1 MSRGNMIDRDLFSL
15 CGGGI
20 SCNVVCVWIV
30 HLCTRFFFFFFTFL
44 CTPMGLV
51 YYSQDPYTLLFS
63 NFFIKN
69 RSHGTIHTFKNYFAT
84 VFFSFQLYPNRPLV

>member
-30 HLCTRFFFFFFTFL
+30 HLRTRCFFFFLLFFAHQWVL
-44 CTPMGLV
+44 CTIHKTHTSYFSVIFSLKISLTV
-51 YYSQDPYTLLFS
+51 LFTHLKIILLQCFQFS
-63 NFFIKN
+63 AK
-69 RSHGTIHTFKNYFAT
+69 
-84 VFFSFQLYPNRPLV
+84 